1 MSNSGLMIRSRL
13 LRAAWRVGVVLG
25 ALMGC
30 GLAGAQSMA
39 TLYQLGERPQR
50 NTYAVCGIVSSSP
63 VFQGTSHREMAVLP
77 NFEARWTNGWFAS
90 VIYGVG
96 YNAAL
101 DDSEYGVRLM
111 VDLGRDANL
120 TQNISGLGTIR
131 PSLNPA
137 VFANWAIEP
146 WLKLMSG
153 ARTGMGV
160 DGRGTT
166 VDLGARIG
174 LYLADNQLSGLALSV
189 ETQWANQA
197 YNQSFFGITHDQSL
211 RTDHPEFRPDAGL
224 VENRLLLLGFAQFR
238 PRWLATWRT
247 GWTFPTIA
255 VDDSPVVDHVRSFT
269 ASLVINYQW
278 Y

>member
-1 MSNSGLMIRSRL
+1 MIRSRL
-13 LRAAWRVGVVLG
+13 LRATRQVSWVLG
-25 ALMGC
+25 ALMVS
-30 GLAGAQSMA
+30 GLAAAQSMA

-50 NTYAVCGIVSSSP
+50 NTYAAGGIVASSP
-63 VFQGTSHREMAVLP
+63 VFQGTSNREMSVLP

-96 YNAAL
+96 YNASQ

-120 TQNISGLGTIR
+120 TQNISGLGSIR

-137 VFANWAIEP
+137 VFANRAVAP

-153 ARTGMGV
+153 ARTGLGV

-174 LYLADNQLSGLALSV
+174 LHLADDHRFGLALMA
-189 ETQWANQA
+189 ETQWANQS
-197 YNQSFFGITHDQSL
+197 YNQSFFGVTRDQSL

-238 PRWLATWRT
+238 PRWIATWRT
-247 GWTFPTIA
+247 GWTFPSIA
-255 VDDSPVVDHVRSFT
+255 VDDSPVVDHVRAFT